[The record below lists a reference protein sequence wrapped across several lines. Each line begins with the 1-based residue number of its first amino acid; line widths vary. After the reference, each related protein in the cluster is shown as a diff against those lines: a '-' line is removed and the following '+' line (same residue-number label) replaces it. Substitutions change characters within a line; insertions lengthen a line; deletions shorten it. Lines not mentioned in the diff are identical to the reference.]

1 MSKKRLAFFLSLWFV
16 GILLPSVA
24 VAQSEPLPT
33 PDAEGIIYIDVQ
45 SNDSLWSIA
54 ARAGLSLAELLELN
68 GLGEDAVIQPGD
80 RLIVGRVTP
89 MPTETPEPTVTAT
102 LPPPTPRPTEGP
114 NKTAVCL
121 LAFDDTNQNGI
132 QDADEPLKAG
142 VVFTVFN
149 DAAVVGN
156 YVTDA
161 VSEPYCLEGLQPG
174 NYQITRSVDANETLT
189 TDGNWT
195 LLLAKDAVLTQAF
208 GSFEGTAVSP
218 IDVDPTV
225 VVPTSPPAAIVTPE
239 PIQSESPQLD
249 TVVGEEADVVENEEA
264 LWERPF
270 FWLTLGLLLLLG
282 AVLLWWFLVARNKS
296 S

>member
-1 MSKKRLAFFLSLWFV
+1 MSLWLV
-16 GILLPSVA
+16 GIFLPSVA
-24 VAQSEPLPT
+24 AAQSDPLPT
-33 PDAEGIIYIDVQ
+33 PDAEGIIYIEVQ
-45 SNDSLWSIA
+45 SDDSLWSIA

-80 RLIVGRVTP
+80 RLVVGRVTP

-102 LPPPTPRPTEGP
+102 LPPPTPLPTEGP

-121 LAFDDTNQNGI
+121 LAFDDINQDGI
-132 QDADEPLKAG
+132 QDANEPLKAG

-161 VSEPYCLEGLQPG
+161 LSEPYCLEGLQPG
-174 NYQITRSVDANETLT
+174 NYQITRSVGDNETLT
-189 TDGNWT
+189 TDGNWR

-208 GSFEGTAVSP
+208 GSFEGTAVGP
-218 IDVDPTV
+218 TNFDLTTAAPTV
-225 VVPTSPPAAIVTPE
+225 PPASVATPE
-239 PIQSESPQLD
+239 PIQGELPQLD
-249 TVVGEEADVVENEEA
+249 TAAGEEADVGENGVS

-282 AVLLWWFLVARNKS
+282 AALLWWFLVVRNKTS
-296 S
+296 